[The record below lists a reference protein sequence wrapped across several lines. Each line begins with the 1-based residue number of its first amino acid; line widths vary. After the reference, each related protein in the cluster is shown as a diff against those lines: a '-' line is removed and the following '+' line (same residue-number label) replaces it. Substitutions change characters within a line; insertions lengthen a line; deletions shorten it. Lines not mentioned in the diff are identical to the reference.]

1 MEIYFIR
8 HGQTKWNEE
17 KRFQGHSDSP
27 LTEKGIN
34 QAILLGEHLK
44 EIEFDKFY
52 STSLKRANDTAK
64 YIRGNRDIEIEI
76 FDAFKEI
83 SMGEMEGANKD
94 DFVKKYPLQHE
105 YFFTNQIEY
114 DPSSY
119 NGESF
124 LELRERVKK
133 GLADFIEL
141 NKDMKRVLIVS
152 HGATLKVLMHLIRQE
167 DLSTLKDIEI
177 PKNTSYSIVK
187 YENGKFEIL
196 DFSNTSHLE
205 KNILEEK

>member
-27 LTEKGIN
+27 LTEKGIS

-52 STSLKRANDTAK
+52 STSLKRAYDTAK
-64 YIRGNRDIEIEI
+64 YIRGNREIEITI

-83 SMGEMEGANKD
+83 SMGEMEGANREE
-94 DFVKKYPLQHE
+94 FVKLYPLQHE
-105 YFFTNQIEY
+105 YFFADQVEY
-114 DPSSY
+114 DPSPY

-133 GLADFIEL
+133 GLEEFVEL
-141 NKDMKRVLIVS
+141 NKNYKRVLVVS
-152 HGATLKVLMHLIRQE
+152 HGATLKVLMHLIYQE

-187 YENGKFEIL
+187 YENGKYEVL
-196 DFSNTSHLE
+196 DFSNISHLE
-205 KNILEEK
+205 

>member
-27 LTEKGIN
+27 LTEKGIS

-44 EIEFDKFY
+44 GIEFDKFY
-52 STSLKRANDTAK
+52 STSLKRAYDTAK
-64 YIRGNRDIEIEI
+64 YIRGNREIEITI

-83 SMGEMEGANKD
+83 SMGEMEGANREE
-94 DFVKKYPLQHE
+94 FVKLYPLQHK
-105 YFFTNQIEY
+105 YFFADQVEY
-114 DPSSY
+114 DPSPY

-133 GLADFIEL
+133 GLEEFVEL
-141 NKDMKRVLIVS
+141 NKNYKRVLVVS
-152 HGATLKVLMHLIRQE
+152 HGATLKVLMHLIYQE

-187 YENGKFEIL
+187 YENGKYEVL
-196 DFSNTSHLE
+196 DFSNISHLE
-205 KNILEEK
+205 